1 MKAAKAY
8 KCIFFDLDHT
18 LWDYETNSN
27 DTLAELY
34 DQYALQQKGVTTLK
48 DFQIRFREVNTKLW
62 DLFDRGEIKSEVIRE
77 QRFKQILEPFGAYAP
92 TLCEDISVDYLNT
105 CPTKGILMPHAID
118 ILNYLKEKYT
128 LTIITN
134 GFEEIQNL
142 KLTAGN
148 LRPYFNHI
156 VTSQR
161 AGHRKPSREIFD
173 FALRHNESEH
183 HEAIM
188 IGDNL
193 VTDIG
198 GARNASIDTVLF
210 NPEKFSHDV
219 SVQYEISSLD
229 ELRRIL

>member
-1 MKAAKAY
+1 MKSY

-18 LWDYETNSN
+18 LWDYETNSRE
-27 DTLAELY
+27 TLAELY
-34 DQYALQQKGVTTLK
+34 DQYALKQKGVTTVEA
-48 DFQIRFREVNTKLW
+48 FQDRFREVNTKLW

-77 QRFKQILEPFGAYAP
+77 QRFKQILEPFGAYNAK
-92 TLCEDISVDYLNT
+92 LSEDISVDYLNT
-105 CPTKGILMPHAID
+105 CPKKGTLMPHAIEV
-118 ILNYLKEKYT
+118 LHYLKEKYT

-148 LRPYFNHI
+148 LHPFFDHI

-161 AGHRKPSREIFD
+161 AGHRKPSREIFE
-173 FALRHNESEH
+173 FALKNNASEK

-188 IGDNL
+188 IGDNP

-198 GARNASIDTVLF
+198 GAMNAEIDTVLF
-210 NPEKFSHDV
+210 NPEQVNYDV
-219 SVQYEISSLD
+219 EVHYEINSLD

>member
-1 MKAAKAY
+1 MKY

-18 LWDYETNSN
+18 LWDYETNSKE
-27 DTLAELY
+27 TLAELY
-34 DQYALQQKGVTTLK
+34 DQYALQQKGVTSVV
-48 DFQIRFREVNTKLW
+48 DFQNRFREVNTRLW

-77 QRFKQILEPFGAYAP
+77 QRFKQILEPFGAYQSK
-92 TLCEDISVDYLNT
+92 LCEDISVDYLNT
-105 CPTKGILMPHAID
+105 CPTKGTLMPHALD
-118 ILNYLKEKYT
+118 TLHYLKEKYT

-148 LRPYFNHI
+148 LHPFFDHI

-161 AGHRKPSREIFD
+161 AGHRKPSREIFE
-173 FALRHNESEH
+173 FALKHNTSEC

-198 GARNASIDTVLF
+198 GAMNASIDAVFF
-210 NPEKFSHDV
+210 NPERFSHTV
-219 SVQYEISSLD
+219 SVHHEINSLD

>member
-1 MKAAKAY
+1 MKGTKTY
-8 KCIFFDLDHT
+8 KSIFFDLDHT

-34 DQYALQQKGVTTLK
+34 EQYALQQKGVTTLK
-48 DFQIRFREVNTKLW
+48 DFQARFKEVNLRLW

-77 QRFKQILEPFGAYAP
+77 QRFKQILEFFGAYSS
-92 TLCEDISVDYLNT
+92 TLCEDISYDYLHT
-105 CPTKGILMPHAID
+105 CPTKGALMPHAIET
-118 ILNYLKEKYT
+118 LNYLKEKYT

-142 KLTAGN
+142 KMTAAN
-148 LRPYFNHI
+148 LHDYFEHV

-173 FALRHNESEH
+173 FALKHNASEH
-183 HEAIM
+183 HEAVM

-210 NPEKFSHDV
+210 NPERFSHSA
-219 SVQYEISSLD
+219 SVEYEISSLD